1 MKTISFE
8 LSEKSIEKAIQEIE
22 AYKAELQKKCKIFLA
37 RLIEAGFEVADATLA
52 AVIDDEK
59 KDTHVNVVW
68 ESDNSVSL
76 VMRGE
81 KFLFVEFG
89 AGIAFS
95 QPQNPLNDVVTPH
108 MGLGTYPSKHP
119 ELRNAYKEEGWWYTE
134 DGQPKHSRGNAP
146 YMPMYKADV
155 EITRQLSTIAKEVF
169 GG

>member
-1 MKTISFE
+1 MKTITIE
-8 LSEKSIEKAIQEIE
+8 LSEESIKKAIAEIE
-22 AYKAELQKKCKIFLA
+22 EYKA
-37 RLIEAGFEVADATLA
+37 RLKAKVSTFVSRLADAGLTVANTTLMA
-52 AVIDDEK
+52 IVDEEK
-59 KDTHVNVVW
+59 GDTHIEVVQ

-76 VMRGE
+76 VMSGN

-95 QPQNPLNDVVTPH
+95 QPQNPLSGEFN

-119 ELRNAYKEEGWWYTE
+119 EMMNAYKEEGWWYTDE
-134 DGQPKHSRGNAP
+134 NSGESKHSRGNAP

-155 EITRQLSTIAKEVF
+155 EITRQISNIAKEVF